1 MLVNSGDER
10 GGQSCAVSWFLK
22 VDFRGFGDGLN
33 VGNEETVLV
42 ACFLSLLGSLT
53 VTRYLIWSKMSS
65 SSPPL
70 SPNLLLSQS
79 SLIKGHPLCTQVL
92 MTEEEAS
99 SSASNLSPVT
109 PSTPNQ

>member
-1 MLVNSGDER
+1 MLLQWLVNSGDEKR
-10 GGQSCAVSWFLK
+10 WTELCCILVLK

-53 VTRYLIWSKMSS
+53 VLRYLIWSKMSS

-70 SPNLLLSQS
+70 SPNLSF
-79 SLIKGHPLCTQVL
+79 
-92 MTEEEAS
+92 
-99 SSASNLSPVT
+99 PVF
-109 PSTPNQ
+109 SY